1 MRTAIVTTI
10 DANYIEPAAVFF
22 ESFSENYHNHKEL
35 DIVCVMPEEDA
46 SAFNELEA
54 MMQLDKRLKLKARFV
69 SPNEYKWT
77 EEAAVGD
84 RWAHS
89 KAAWYRLLLGSI
101 LHDYDKAI
109 YFDPDVLIVDNVQ
122 PILDHPM
129 YNKFM
134 AVFDTVGVQYF
145 YSKGRGDVGWMTS
158 GMLIIDLNWWREAGV
173 EDWFK
178 EDVAANGSDELID
191 EYLLNKYLKP
201 YWHPL
206 PVTFNFYAFVK
217 DEFGVPD
224 FDQSYLP
231 VYYKHAIVMHFA
243 GRVKPWTFKKIVL
256 KEDPSRLGQ
265 EWVRRRKVIRDRN
278 KKIDG

>member
-1 MRTAIVTTI
+1 MKTAIVTTI

-22 ESFSENYHNHKEL
+22 ESFSDNYHNYKEL

-46 SAFNELEA
+46 GAFDELAA
-54 MMQLDKRLKLKARFV
+54 MVNLDKRLKLKVRLV
-69 SPNEYKWT
+69 SPDRYRWT

-84 RWAHS
+84 RWKHS

-101 LHDYDKAI
+101 LDDYDKAI
-109 YFDPDVLIVDNVQ
+109 YFDPDILIVDNVQ

-145 YSKGRGDVGWMTS
+145 YSKGRGDVGWLTS

-173 EDWFK
+173 EEWFR

-191 EYLLNKYLKP
+191 EHLLNKYLKP

-217 DEFGVPD
+217 DAHGVPD

-243 GRVKPWTFKKIVL
+243 GRVKPWTFKEIVTID
-256 KEDPSRLGQ
+256 DPSDLGARWFKYL
-265 EWVRRRKVIRDRN
+265 ERVRNRRNDS
-278 KKIDG
+278 